1 MTCTS
6 DFLPSVTLKPV
17 NSHKQHVVLSTCVS
31 CSHSKL
37 NNLCAVFTDTELTFN
52 YNLHCVGNRRATCN
66 CGSDNCSGFLGVQP
80 TVRSSSSNDYAVI
93 SRAIPFFVIVL
104 TQVCSYCFPQSAVV
118 LEKEEKAKNAKL
130 KPKKRKLRLEGKHTH
145 EYYCFCCGEGGELV
159 MCDRKDCPKAY
170 HLLCLNLTKPPY
182 GNTSFR

>member
-1 MTCTS
+1 MIY
-6 DFLPSVTLKPV
+6 
-17 NSHKQHVVLSTCVS
+17 VVW
-31 CSHSKL
+31 
-37 NNLCAVFTDTELTFN
+37 NMFTDAELTFN

-80 TVRSSSSNDYAVI
+80 TVRTSSIKDKELFQEPSGFLNHCFM
-93 SRAIPFFVIVL
+93 R
-104 TQVCSYCFPQSAVV
+104 VCSYCFAQSAVV
-118 LEKEEKAKNAKL
+118 LEKEEKARNAKL

-182 GNTSFR
+182 GNFDLLLNLSIVTQVYVLYVLCE

>member
-1 MTCTS
+1 MILQL
-6 DFLPSVTLKPV
+6 FLELSCFLTLFWCKFA
-17 NSHKQHVVLSTCVS
+17 L
-31 CSHSKL
+31 
-37 NNLCAVFTDTELTFN
+37 
-52 YNLHCVGNRRATCN
+52 
-66 CGSDNCSGFLGVQP
+66 
-80 TVRSSSSNDYAVI
+80 
-93 SRAIPFFVIVL
+93 IV
-104 TQVCSYCFPQSAVV
+104 FPQSAVV

-182 GNTSFR
+182 GKPSFC